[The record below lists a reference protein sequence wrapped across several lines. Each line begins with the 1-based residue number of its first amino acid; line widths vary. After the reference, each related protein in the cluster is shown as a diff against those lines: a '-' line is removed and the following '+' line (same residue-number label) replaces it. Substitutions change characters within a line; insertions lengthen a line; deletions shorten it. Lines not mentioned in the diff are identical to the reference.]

1 MKKRR
6 RKKSMMLTAPMPA
19 TPHQRMKW
27 SAESMARTALEE
39 HPKIKRAQNAITDA
53 VMVATEKALS
63 KTLKGK
69 A

>member
-6 RKKSMMLTAPMPA
+6 RKKSALLVPMPA

-69 A
+69 V

>member
-6 RKKSMMLTAPMPA
+6 RKKHDMLAPMPA

-39 HPKIKRAQNAITDA
+39 HPKIKRAQNAISEA
-53 VMVATEKALS
+53 VMAATEKALS